1 MGHGL
6 CPCGLGCVEG
16 NNVSVFSRNSAV
28 SRNFPFFILESAHVL
43 YSPLN
48 KPKNSRSRNTLIR
61 KEGHAD
67 EDQDSEGPIERDEE
81 EG

>member
-1 MGHGL
+1 MGWGAWR
-6 CPCGLGCVEG
+6 GTM
-16 NNVSVFSRNSAV
+16 SVFFSRNSAV